1 MKAIQVNDAF
11 EQMKEKIIS
20 FEWVPG
26 SRLSSNQIAS
36 ELGMSRTPIEK
47 ALLLLEQFGLV
58 TVENGKFI
66 VSTFDLTDL
75 IELYQVKEAIEV
87 EAAKIILENGGLTEK
102 QLTQLKQIV
111 ERHSHAANVDDDRA
125 YFQEGMNFHQ
135 TILELSGNRR
145 LCTINN
151 LIRYQNERA
160 QLLNVLFP
168 QQTDSVNE
176 HMQLIAALE
185 NKDLD
190 GSIQAISDHTQ
201 KTIMRFRR
209 ILDSPAFRKAV
220 LGLSSL
226 YGNYSV

>member
-1 MKAIQVNDAF
+1 MKAVHANDAF

-47 ALLLLEQFGLV
+47 ALLQLEQYGLV

-75 IELYQVKEAIEV
+75 IELYQVKEAIEA
-87 EAAKIILENGGLTEK
+87 EAVKIILENGGPTEK
-102 QLTQLKQIV
+102 QLAQLRQIV
-111 ERHSHAANVDDDRA
+111 ERHSHAASVDDDRA

-135 TILELSGNRR
+135 KILELSGNRR

-160 QLLNVLFP
+160 QLLNVVFP

-185 NKDLD
+185 NRDLE
-190 GSIQAISDHTQ
+190 GSIRAICDHTQ
-201 KTIMRFRR
+201 KTIHRFRK

-226 YGNYSV
+226 YGSYHV